1 MTALTAPS
9 PVQILLVED
18 SPGDANLTR
27 EALRASRVAN
37 DLHIVGDGETAMD
50 YLRQRGEYAGVGRPD
65 LVLLDLNLPLKD
77 GHEVLA
83 DLKADPDLSTIP
95 VVVLTT
101 STADRDVLDS
111 YRLHANSFVSK
122 PVELAGFLDA
132 VRQIEGFWLT
142 VVRLPPT
149 AAARTGASQ

>member
-18 SPGDANLTR
+18 SPGDANLTS

-37 DLHIVGDGETAMD
+37 ELHVVGDGETAMD
-50 YLRQRGEYAGVGRPD
+50 YLCRRGEFTDAARPD
-65 LVLLDLNLPLKD
+65 LVLLDLNLPLKN

-83 DLKADPDLSTIP
+83 ELKADPELATIP

-122 PVELAGFLDA
+122 PVELDEFLDA
-132 VRQIEGFWLT
+132 VSKIEGFWLT
-142 VVRLPPT
+142 VVRLPP
-149 AAARTGASQ
+149 ADGNPPGASR